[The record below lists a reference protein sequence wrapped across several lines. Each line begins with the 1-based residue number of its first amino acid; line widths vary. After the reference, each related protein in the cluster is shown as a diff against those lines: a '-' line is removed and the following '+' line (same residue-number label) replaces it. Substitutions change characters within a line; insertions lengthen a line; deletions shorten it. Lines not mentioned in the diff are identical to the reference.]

1 MIKNIVV
8 EAVSKYGVMVE
19 GKWINTVKDF
29 DLTKFRKGQSYTVNT
44 TTDSKKREVISA
56 IVGSDAA
63 NTPTPAQVDDTT
75 AKAEAPKAKSTKA
88 TDQYG
93 REMSE
98 YALEKDKRIGIQGII
113 QSIVVSPLTPAFV
126 LKPEDLAPYVE
137 ARTREILDVMQ
148 KLVKEA

>member
-1 MIKNIVV
+1 MIKDITV

-19 GKWINTVKDF
+19 GSWINTAQGF
-29 DLTKFRKGQSYTVNT
+29 DLTKFRKGQSYKVNT
-44 TTDSKKREVISA
+44 TVDRKGKTIISA

-63 NTPTPAQVDDTT
+63 NTPTAAQVEA
-75 AKAEAPKAKSTKA
+75 AKTEAPKPAAKSNKA

-93 REMSE
+93 RELSD
-98 YALEKDKRIGIQGII
+98 YALEKDKRIGLQGII
-113 QSIVVSPLTPAFV
+113 QSIIISPLTPAFV

>member
-19 GKWINTVKDF
+19 GKWLNTIKDF

-63 NTPTPAQVDDTT
+63 NTPTPSQVSET
-75 AKAEAPKAKSTKA
+75 AKTEAPKAKSTKA

-93 REMSE
+93 RELSD

-113 QSIVVSPLTPAFV
+113 QSIIVSPLTPAFV

-137 ARTREILDVMQ
+137 ARTKEVLEVMG
-148 KLVKEA
+148 KLVKE